1 MCRIR
6 VRPPTPPA
14 TDVSNRDLWNFH
26 PARGLQECANQGR
39 RGGGRSFFSPCR
51 FASAV
56 RCDLPRTIAFTLY
69 EKSHLGALICLDLSS
84 FLNRVWVPDVAG
96 KGSAGG
102 LAVALREAFRAYQGL
117 WFGWSGKVASQP
129 ASQPR
134 MVDKGRVQY
143 ALMDLTSLDRQ
154 EYYNGFAN
162 RALWPTMHYRI
173 GLSEFS
179 RADYAGYLRVNRT
192 FASALAKLVCPSDLV
207 WVHDYHLIPLAAELR
222 ALGLTNP
229 IGYFHH
235 IPWPAPEVL
244 GTLPGSTDLLRSI
257 MDFILLA
264 CVQTEPG
271 VLILSKFAGAAQQL
285 TGALIVNPN
294 DKLEVAEAIRD
305 ALQMSHEERVTR
317 WLAPLQEHDV
327 SWWAAAFLRELAGRR
342 ARAPV
347 KGT

>member
-1 MCRIR
+1 MAS
-6 VRPPTPPA
+6 VRQPSTLRLLIWPEASNAQNGMAAVSARGLFAGRPRLLYIVREETSWSASLPRLVV
-14 TDVSNRDLWNFH
+14 VSNRV
-26 PARGLQECANQGR
+26 
-39 RGGGRSFFSPCR
+39 S
-51 FASAV
+51 
-56 RCDLPRTIAFTLY
+56 
-69 EKSHLGALICLDLSS
+69 
-84 FLNRVWVPDVAG
+84 VPDAAG
-96 KGSAGG
+96 KGTAGG

-162 RALWPTMHYRI
+162 RALWPTMHYRV
-173 GLSEFS
+173 GLSDFS

-257 MDFILLA
+257 MDFTLVG
-264 CVQTEPG
+264 VQTE
-271 VLILSKFAGAAQQL
+271 
-285 TGALIVNPN
+285 
-294 DKLEVAEAIRD
+294 RD
-305 ALQMSHEERVTR
+305 ADNLRHG
-317 WLAPLQEHDV
+317 LIQELGAVPQKSDV
-327 SWWAAAFLRELAGRR
+327 LDVDRKSTC
-342 ARAPV
+342 V
-347 KGT
+347 KSFRSAST